1 MSKSHNTC
9 RNYPH
14 VTKLLETMV
23 YARRR
28 RMRISQSVLA
38 EKTGLTR
45 NCIQQ
50 MECYEHLPR
59 METLFDLMLALEF
72 TESERKGFLEEFLNA
87 YYADK
92 ASQAEREKQL
102 AGVI

>member
-45 NCIQQ
+45 
-50 MECYEHLPR
+50 
-59 METLFDLMLALEF
+59 
-72 TESERKGFLEEFLNA
+72 LNA